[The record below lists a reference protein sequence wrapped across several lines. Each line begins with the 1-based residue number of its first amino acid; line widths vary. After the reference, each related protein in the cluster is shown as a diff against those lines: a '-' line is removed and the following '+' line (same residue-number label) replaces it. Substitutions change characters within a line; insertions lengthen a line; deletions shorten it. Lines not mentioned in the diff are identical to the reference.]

1 MRVARVLTN
10 ETCNQNCSF
19 CHARR
24 PREERGFVTRARDRI
39 SEAAADEIVLTGGEP
54 TMRRD
59 LAALIAHARAS
70 GAARVALETNAALID
85 GPMAR
90 AFREAGLD
98 RALVHLPRFGPE
110 LDELTRDPGGF
121 EATLRGAR
129 ALADAGVSIEA
140 SAPVVRS
147 TARFVAEL
155 PAAVA
160 AHGFA
165 ALELGVPAA
174 SPDPSE
180 LLGLAE
186 AAAIVARAEAN
197 ARTVGLVLRV
207 SMDAPLPPCT
217 FERPARVAHLFS
229 LTPGGRDREGFRRL
243 DGCDECVASDRC
255 PGFPVAALARERLRA
270 RPIADDRVRRR
281 LSVISTV
288 EAQVERELQQDD
300 LYRRGPGVSIP
311 ARIVRINF
319 HCNQACRF
327 CFVSTHL
334 PKADDA
340 AIERAIEGISAQS
353 GVLVLSGGEPT
364 LNPKLADYV
373 RLGKARGARE
383 IELQTNAMRLAEN
396 DLAARLRDAGLDQAF
411 ISLHGSRAE
420 ISDAVTE
427 APGTFEKTVLGIDA
441 AVRAGI
447 RTRLN
452 FVFCQKNASDF
463 PSYVAFVHARW
474 PEVTVV
480 VSFVA
485 GSTDVVPRTPEL
497 IPRYSDVLPY
507 LADGLRRASALGLS
521 VEGFESMCGIP
532 LCLVPDDVS
541 SYFELADIP
550 PSFDRGEFVQAEACT
565 RCKLQGKCF
574 GLRRGYDE
582 LHGRDELRPLLG

>member
-19 CHARR
+19 CNARR
-24 PREERGFVTRARDRI
+24 PKEDRAFVMRARERI
-39 SEAAADEIVLTGGEP
+39 AGAGAEEVVLTGGEP
-54 TMRRD
+54 TLRRD
-59 LAALIAHARAS
+59 LAALIAHAHES
-70 GAARVALETNAALID
+70 GAARVAIETNAALID
-85 GPMAR
+85 DAMAR
-90 AFREAGLD
+90 ALREAGLD

-110 LDELTRDPGGF
+110 LDEVTRDPGGF
-121 EATLRGAR
+121 DAALRGAR
-129 ALADAGVSIEA
+129 ALANAGVTIEA
-140 SAPVVRS
+140 AAPVVRS
-147 TARFVAEL
+147 TASFVPDL
-155 PAAVA
+155 PSRIAD
-160 AHGFA
+160 HGFS
-165 ALELGVPAA
+165 ALELGVPTT
-174 SPDPSE
+174 SPDPRE
-180 LLGLAE
+180 LVDLHE
-186 AAAIVARAEAN
+186 AASIVARAEAN
-197 ARTVGLVLRV
+197 ARTVGLVLRL

-217 FERPARVAHLFS
+217 FERPARIAHLLS
-229 LTPGGRDREGFRRL
+229 LTPGGRDRAGFRRL

-255 PGFPVAALARERLRA
+255 PGFPVAAVAREKLRA

-281 LSVISTV
+281 LSVISTI

-300 LYRRGPGVSIP
+300 LYRRGNGVSIP

-340 AIERAIEGISAQS
+340 AIERAIEGIATQN

-364 LNPKLADYV
+364 LNPKLIDYV
-373 RLGKARGARE
+373 RFGKHRGARE

-396 DLAARLRDAGLDQAF
+396 DLAAKLRDAGLDQAF

-427 APGTFEKTVLGIDA
+427 APGTFSKTVLGIDA

-452 FVFCQKNASDF
+452 FVFCQKNAADF
-463 PSYVAFVHARW
+463 PEYVAFVHARW
-474 PEVTVV
+474 PNVTVV

-507 LADGLRRASALGLS
+507 LADGLRRASALGLH

-582 LHGRDELRPLLG
+582 LHGRDELRAVR